1 MICLAGQATSF
12 IVIALASSQIHD
24 SVCQGKQNH
33 RMCLPGRATK
43 SMILCARASK
53 IIDLCCPREPKNQC
67 FELPGHAKSLIL
79 HAKASAII
87 DFARPGTLILIALA
101 GMLFWGGGALCWG
114 RDGCCLWGW
123 VGKTHSTKHY

>member
-12 IVIALASSQIHD
+12 IVIALASSHIHD

-33 RMCLPGRATK
+33 RLCLPGRATK

-67 FELPGHAKSLIL
+67 FGLPLIL

-87 DFARPGTLILIALA
+87 DFACRLGSNVLP
-101 GMLFWGGGALCWG
+101 
-114 RDGCCLWGW
+114 
-123 VGKTHSTKHY
+123 

>member
-1 MICLAGQATSF
+1 MICLAWQATSF

-33 RMCLPGRATK
+33 RLCLPGRATK

-67 FELPGHAKSLIL
+67 FGLPGHAKSLIL
-79 HAKASAII
+79 HAKASTII
-87 DFARPGTLILIALA
+87 DFACPGELPNAS
-101 GMLFWGGGALCWG
+101 CWL
-114 RDGCCLWGW
+114 RWRGCCFGVGGRWLLSVVGW
-123 VGKTHSTKHY
+123 VAMGFPQAP